1 MGQQYQVQRSEKRV
15 VKEVT
20 LLLAGNH
27 RMMGVEKAFT
37 ENVSSHGARVISTR
51 HWLPGETLLVAS
63 LAVHFTS
70 VARVAYC
77 DPLGEGRFRAGLEFL
92 EPSDN
97 WVVSAL
103 ATAQES
109 TQT

>member
-1 MGQQYQVQRSEKRV
+1 MGQKYQMQRGEDRV
-15 VKEVT
+15 VMAVT
-20 LLLAGNH
+20 LLLAGSH

-51 HWLPGETLLVAS
+51 HWLPDETLLVVS
-63 LAVHFTS
+63 PAVHFTS

-77 DPLGEGRFRAGLEFL
+77 DPLGDGRFGAGLAFL

-97 WVVSAL
+97 WVISAL

-109 TQT
+109 PQT